1 MAELSL
7 WLDYYDDIY
16 SDFDSRHYL
25 KRRISED
32 FLFELRNALKYRK
45 ERIHDL
51 LLLLPQERRNEQNE
65 KMIISSLKDF
75 FNEQYHFN
83 AEKCRRK
90 LQRGIIWGILGIIV
104 IIVDSLIGSL
114 KVNSLPLSS
123 LRVIL
128 EPAGWFLLWS
138 SLDFLLYDLQEM
150 KEEREFFRE
159 LAEMSV
165 HFKSA

>member
-45 ERIHDL
+45 ERIHDF
-51 LLLLPQERRNEQNE
+51 LLLLPQDRRNEQNE
-65 KMIISSLKDF
+65 KMIVSSLKDF
-75 FNEQYHFN
+75 FNEQFHFS
-83 AEKCRRK
+83 AEKSRRRLK
-90 LQRGIIWGILGIIV
+90 RGIIWGIIGILV
-104 IIVDSLIGSL
+104 IIVDSLIGYQ
-114 KVNSLPLSS
+114 KNNSFPVAS

-138 SLDFLLYDLQEM
+138 SLDFLLYDLHEL
-150 KEEREFFRE
+150 KDEREFFRE